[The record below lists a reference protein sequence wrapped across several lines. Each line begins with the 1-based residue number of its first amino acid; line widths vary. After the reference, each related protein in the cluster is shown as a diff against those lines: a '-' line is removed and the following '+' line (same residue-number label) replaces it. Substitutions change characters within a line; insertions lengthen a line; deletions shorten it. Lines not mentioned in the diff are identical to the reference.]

1 MSCEYTI
8 FALCRSETFQT
19 FNFHLTS
26 FLLSFKSGKLRVML
40 SSRTGPNK
48 IILFTFNYSP
58 FPQNTT
64 FKKGILISDSSLG
77 SHPPPLSLKKLNTSL
92 NYSNYFDTFEI
103 FFTGFLQE
111 KRLMNPCN
119 IVNFGELGTL
129 YDFPG

>member
-1 MSCEYTI
+1 
-8 FALCRSETFQT
+8 
-19 FNFHLTS
+19 
-26 FLLSFKSGKLRVML
+26 ML
-40 SSRTGPNK
+40 SSKTGPNK
-48 IILFTFNYSP
+48 IILFTFNYS

-111 KRLMNPCN
+111 KKGWWTPSIL
-119 IVNFGELGTL
+119 
-129 YDFPG
+129 